1 MSQRSN
7 ALATR
12 LEEGAAALE
21 KFARDLTDEQWQAR
35 LPKDGRKFGVLVHHV
50 ANMYPIEIQLAQ
62 ALAAGQP
69 VIGVTWDVVAELNAR
84 HAAEF
89 AGVTRDEAIEAL
101 RLNS

>member
-35 LPKDGRKFGVLVHHV
+35 LPKRW
-50 ANMYPIEIQLAQ
+50 A
-62 ALAAGQP
+62 
-69 VIGVTWDVVAELNAR
+69 T
-84 HAAEF
+84 
-89 AGVTRDEAIEAL
+89 AISAC
-101 RLNS
+101 SA